1 MGYLKDTLKGFS
13 WLASFRGFS
22 RLLALARTAILAR
35 ILLPAQ
41 FGVYGIAVMVLAF
54 LEIMTETGINVFLIQ
69 QKKTIDKYINTA
81 WIVSIFR
88 GIIISL
94 LIIVTTPL
102 ITSFFNVPTARPLLY
117 LISLVAFIKGFINPS
132 RIRFQKDLEF
142 NKDFWFR
149 SSILLFET
157 ITTISLVMIM
167 KSAIGL
173 IIGLMIGSLLEVI
186 FSFVFIKPRPRLGFQ
201 FNQFKTIIRQ
211 GKWVTFAG
219 IFNYLSSQGDD
230 AVVVKI
236 LNTSALGLY
245 QMAFKLS
252 TLPVTEIGYVAG
264 KVTFPVYIKISD
276 DQSRLRKAY
285 LKTLLTITSLAVPLS
300 VALFFF
306 PRQIISIVLGNNWL
320 AAAPALKILSIY
332 GLIRAVS
339 SSGYSL
345 FLSLKKQKLITLI
358 TFTRLIALAVFII
371 PLTLKQGIIGAAQ
384 ACLISAIISFPIV
397 FINVV
402 RVLNLKAKN
411 RH

>member
-13 WLASFRGFS
+13 WLAGFRGFS

-41 FGVYGIAVMVLAF
+41 FGVYGIAVIALAF
-54 LEIMTETGINVFLIQ
+54 LEIITETGINVFLIQ

-94 LIIVTTPL
+94 LIIATTPL
-102 ITSFFNVPTARPLLY
+102 ITSFFNAPDARPLLY

-149 SSILLFET
+149 SSIILIET
-157 ITTISLVMIM
+157 ISVIILASVTKSAISLV
-167 KSAIGL
+167 IGL
-173 IIGLMIGSLLEVI
+173 IIGASLEVI
-186 FSFVFIKPRPRLGFQ
+186 FSFIFINPKPKLIFEFQ
-201 FNQFKTIIRQ
+201 KLKAIINQ
-211 GKWVTFAG
+211 GKWITFAG
-219 IFNYLSSQGDD
+219 IFNYLASQGDD
-230 AVVVKI
+230 AVVAKI
-236 LNTSALGLY
+236 LNTASLGLY

-252 TLPVTEIGYVAG
+252 TLPVTEIGDVAG
-264 KVTFPVYIKISD
+264 KVTFPVYVRIAG

-285 LKTLLTITSLAVPLS
+285 LKTLFTIAILTIPLG
-300 VALFFF
+300 VVLFLF
-306 PRQIISIVLGNNWL
+306 PQQIISLVLGNNWL

-332 GLIRAVS
+332 GVIRAI
-339 SSGYSL
+339 SGSGAAL

-358 TFTRLIALAVFII
+358 TFIRFAVLAIVII
-371 PLTLKQGIIGAAQ
+371 PLTLNRGFVGTAQ
-384 ACLISAIISFPIV
+384 ACLISALVASPVIFA
-397 FINVV
+397 NVI
-402 RVLNLKAKN
+402 RVLTARAK
-411 RH
+411 